1 MMDVL
6 GMLPKIKAQGKSDVL
21 KFSKFTLL
29 NDCVGS
35 TEVPGKSFKAYIAEK
50 SYAPVIEAEL
60 AAKAAAEKDGER

>member
-1 MMDVL
+1 M
-6 GMLPKIKAQGKSDVL
+6 
-21 KFSKFTLL
+21 